1 MTAIGSV
8 GAIRTAV
15 AGLTVAA
22 AVALGGAVGAGPA
35 AAAAADAPP
44 AEKITVDVVAVN
56 GSGCPAGTATA
67 RVAPD
72 NTGFH
77 INFSSFIARDGGT
90 ASPTAFRRNCQVG
103 VAVHVPQ
110 GFTYAVASN
119 EYRGRALLPSG
130 ASALVRTNYYFQ
142 GVDQPNNVVDH
153 NIFGALN
160 GAWRT
165 KDVTAV
171 TDLVYAPCGSDLV
184 LNINTELRVDSPS
197 AASWISLRTTDGD
210 VDTLV
215 QFGWKTCS

>member
-1 MTAIGSV
+1 MTAIGSA

-15 AGLTVAA
+15 AGLTAVA
-22 AVALGGAVGAGPA
+22 AVALGGVIGAGPA
-35 AAAAADAPP
+35 AAAASDAPP
-44 AEKITVDVVAVN
+44 TSQITVDVVAVN

-67 RVAPD
+67 RMSPD

-77 INFSSFIARDGGT
+77 ITFSSFIARDGGT

-103 VAVHVPQ
+103 VQVHVPQ
-110 GFTYAVASN
+110 GFTYAVASD
-119 EYRGRALLPSG
+119 EYRGRLALGSD
-130 ASALVRTNYYFQ
+130 ASALVRNNYYFQ
-142 GVDQPNNVVDH
+142 GVGEVSTTVDH
-153 NIFGALN
+153 NFFGALN

-171 TDLVYAPCGSDLV
+171 TDLVYAPCGRDIV

-197 AASWISLRTTDGD
+197 SSSWISLRSSDGD

-215 QFGWKTCS
+215 QFGWKSC